1 MTCRSTVTIN
11 YGYKYMLKT
20 ILNKLGFLPKSW
32 GPSRASGIIYASAVN
47 EARNPEYYAT
57 AGVPDTVEGRFDM
70 ITLMVSL
77 ALGRI
82 GRISKGG
89 DVLGQEIF
97 DIMFADMDTNLRE
110 VGVSDEGMK
119 YKIREMSG
127 SFMGCMR
134 TYGQLIESNAANDLW
149 QDAISRNIFRSKDS
163 IVSGSALL
171 AKRALEINSFM
182 DGLDDDSFTQGKDV
196 FPKPRQ

>member
-1 MTCRSTVTIN
+1 M
-11 YGYKYMLKT
+11 
-20 ILNKLGFLPKSW
+20 NKLGFLHNFLPKSW
-32 GPSRASGIIYASAVN
+32 GRSKASGASGAIYASAVF
-47 EARNPEYYAT
+47 EARRPEYYVT

-82 GRISKGG
+82 RRISMGG
-89 DVLGQEIF
+89 DVLGQDVF

-127 SFMGCMR
+127 TFMGCMR
-134 TYGQLIESNAANDLW
+134 TYGQLIESGATGDLW

-163 IVSGSALL
+163 IVSGSVML
-171 AKRALEINSFM
+171 AKRVLEINSFM
-182 DGLDDDSFTQGKDV
+182 AELNDDSFTQGKEV
-196 FPKPRQ
+196 FPKPSNKNTYGGNT

>member
-1 MTCRSTVTIN
+1 
-11 YGYKYMLKT
+11 MLKT

-32 GPSRASGIIYASAVN
+32 GPSRASGIIYISAVN
-47 EARNPEYYAT
+47 EARNPEYYVT

-77 ALGRI
+77 ALDRI
-82 GRISKGG
+82 GRIPKGG
-89 DVLGQEIF
+89 DILGQEIF

-127 SFMGCMR
+127 SFMGCTR
-134 TYGQLIESNAANDLW
+134 TYRQLIESNATNDLW
-149 QDAISRNIFRSKDS
+149 RDAISRNIFRSKGSKDS

-171 AKRALEINSFM
+171 ATRVLEINSYM

-196 FPKPRQ
+196 FPKPKQENT

>member
-1 MTCRSTVTIN
+1 
-11 YGYKYMLKT
+11 MLKS
-20 ILNKLGFLPKSW
+20 ILNKLGFISKFS
-32 GPSRASGIIYASAVN
+32 GASGVIYAAAVD
-47 EARNPEYYAT
+47 EARNLEYYTT
-57 AGVPDTVEGRFDM
+57 AGVPDTVDGRFDM

-77 ALGRI
+77 ALNRI

-119 YKIREMSG
+119 YKIRKMSG

-134 TYGQLIESNAANDLW
+134 TYGQLIEGGATSDLW
-149 QDAISRNIFRSKDS
+149 QEAISRNIFRSKDS
-163 IVSGSALL
+163 IVPGSEVL

-182 DGLDDDSFTQGKDV
+182 AGLSDDDFIQGKAV
-196 FPKPRQ
+196 FPKHERDETP